1 MSAPNQPQNVM
12 RYAGLATQWLV
23 VLLIAAW
30 AGFKLDQKIKW
41 RVPVCTILLPLG
53 SLVLLLW
60 QVIKE
65 FSKPKK

>member
-1 MSAPNQPQNVM
+1 MGTSNQPQSTL

-23 VLLIAAW
+23 MLLIAVF
-30 AGFKLDQKIKW
+30 GGIELDKKIKW
-41 RVPVCTILLPLG
+41 GPVCTILFPLIA
-53 SLVLLLW
+53 LILLLW

>member
-1 MSAPNQPQNVM
+1 MSTPDQPQNTL

-23 VLLIAAW
+23 MLLIAVW
-30 AGFKLDQKIKW
+30 AGIKLDHKIKW
-41 RVPVCTILLPLG
+41 AVPVCTILFPL
-53 SLVLLLW
+53 LALFLLLW

>member
-1 MSAPNQPQNVM
+1 MSSSDQPQNTL

-23 VLLIAAW
+23 MLLIAVF
-30 AGFKLDQKIKW
+30 GGIKLDDKIKW
-41 RVPVCTILLPLG
+41 GPVFTILFPLIA
-53 SLVLLLW
+53 LLLLLW

>member
-1 MSAPNQPQNVM
+1 MGTPDQPQNTL

-23 VLLIAAW
+23 IMLIAVW
-30 AGFKLDQKIKW
+30 AGYKLDHSINWK
-41 RVPVCTILLPLG
+41 VPVCTILLPLAA
-53 SLVLLLW
+53 LLLLLW

>member
-1 MSAPNQPQNVM
+1 MSTPNQPQNMM

-23 VLLIAAW
+23 MLLIAAW
-30 AGFKLDQKIKW
+30 AGIKLDQKIKW
-41 RVPVCTILLPLG
+41 TVPVCTILFPLAA
-53 SLVLLLW
+53 LLFLLW